1 MKNATITD
9 VSLSTPRTIKEE
21 IEAIRFAGARK
32 FTLVLGSGFHKAAIG
47 NSLCLSNWDQLL
59 LQLGSKSCLNKNY
72 ILQFEELIL
81 DRAKK
86 ETDAPAHML
95 EAKLLADVK
104 DILKNESLELD
115 FCAYDNLKFLF
126 NTDLVSDII
135 SLNYDSVAEKICTKE
150 LNHQTKV
157 EWENK
162 NSCAEN
168 LSPKSKARIK
178 WTTDYRSIG
187 NTGEKSIRF
196 WYPHGNIHRKNS
208 IVLGIHKYSQLL
220 ISFDSIRNH
229 YKKKEKAYFGLHKKP
244 QKIDWDSIDLSWYS
258 QLLNNPVIF
267 LGASLSDV
275 EWDLWTAIT
284 HAHRNFAKGKNK
296 NHKHNVYIMLDKDQ
310 KCLSNSTW
318 LKPLFAGMSYEEQWE
333 KLSKYFKSN

>member
-1 MKNATITD
+1 MN
-9 VSLSTPRTIKEE
+9 TPRNIEEE
-21 IEAIRFAGARK
+21 INLIRQDKNSRK

-47 NSLCLSNWDQLL
+47 NGHCLSNWDLL
-59 LQLGSKSCLNKNY
+59 LLKLGSKSCSSKNY

-81 DRAKK
+81 TQETNENYPAQKK
-86 ETDAPAHML
+86 ESDILTDVKAIL
-95 EAKLLADVK
+95 TNEAK
-104 DILKNESLELD
+104 ELNLSS
-115 FCAYDNLKFLF
+115 YDKLKFLF
-126 NTDLVSDII
+126 NSDLVSDII

-168 LSPKSKARIK
+168 LSSKSKARIK
-178 WTTDYRSIG
+178 WSTDYLSIG

-196 WYPHGNIHRKNS
+196 WYPHGNIRRKNS

-267 LGASLSDV
+267 LGASLSDA
-275 EWDLWTAIT
+275 EWALWTAIT
-284 HAHRNFAKGKNK
+284 HANRNFAKEKNK
-296 NHKHNVYIMLDKDQ
+296 NYKHNMYSMLDKEQ
-310 KCLSNSTW
+310 KCHPNATW
-318 LKPLFAGMSYEEQWE
+318 LKPLFAGMSYDEQWGKLKMYFE
-333 KLSKYFKSN
+333 KTNEKK

>member
-1 MKNATITD
+1 METQPHINI
-9 VSLSTPRTIKEE
+9 LEE
-21 IEAIRFAGARK
+21 IKAIKGNTSARK
-32 FTLVLGSGFHKAAIG
+32 FTLVLGSGFHKQAIG
-47 NSLCLSNWDQLL
+47 NSFCLSNWDQLL
-59 LQLGSKSCLNKNY
+59 LQLGSKSCFNKNY

-86 ETDAPAHML
+86 EKDVPAHVL
-95 EAKLLADVK
+95 EAKLLADVQ

-115 FCAYDNLKFLF
+115 LHSYDKLSFLF
-126 NTDLVSDII
+126 NPELVSDII
-135 SLNYDSVAEKICTKE
+135 SLNYDSLAEKICIKE
-150 LNHQTKV
+150 LNHLKKV

-168 LSPKSKARIK
+168 LSLKSKARIR

-187 NTGEKSIRF
+187 NTDEKSIRF
-196 WYPHGNIHRKNS
+196 WYPHGNIRRKNS
-208 IVLGIHKYSQLL
+208 IVLGVHKYSQLL

-267 LGASLSDV
+267 LGASLSDA

-284 HAHRNFAKGKNK
+284 HAKRNFAKDKNTEYS
-296 NHKHNVYIMLDKDQ
+296 HNMYIMLDKDQ
-310 KCLSNSTW
+310 KCHPNTSS
-318 LKPLFAGMSYEEQWE
+318 LKPLFAGMSYKEQWV
-333 KLSKYFKSN
+333 KLKFYFEMKL

>member
-1 MKNATITD
+1 MKILKNI
-9 VSLSTPRTIKEE
+9 SEE
-21 IEAIRFAGARK
+21 IQLIRNDSNARK
-32 FTLVLGSGFHKAAIG
+32 FTLVLGSGFHKQAIG
-47 NSLCLSNWDQLL
+47 NSSCLSNWDQLL
-59 LQLGSKSCLNKNY
+59 LQLGSKSCFNKNY

-86 ETDAPAHML
+86 ENDIPAHTL
-95 EAKLLADVK
+95 EAKLLADVQ
-104 DILKNESLELD
+104 DILKNESLQLD
-115 FCAYDNLKFLF
+115 IRSYDMLSFLF
-126 NTDLVSDII
+126 NPDLVSDII
-135 SLNYDSVAEKICTKE
+135 SLNYDSLAEKICIKE
-150 LNHQTKV
+150 LNHQKKV

-168 LSPKSKARIK
+168 LSSKSTAKIK

-187 NTGEKSIRF
+187 NTVEKSIRF
-196 WYPHGNIHRKNS
+196 WYPHGNIRRKNS

-229 YKKKEKAYFGLHKKP
+229 YKKKEKAYLGLLKKP

-267 LGASLSDV
+267 LGASLSDA

-284 HAHRNFAKGKNK
+284 HAKRNFAKDKNSEYS
-296 NHKHNVYIMLDKDQ
+296 HNMYIMLDKDQ
-310 KCLSNSTW
+310 KCHPNTSL
-318 LKPLFAGMSYEEQWE
+318 LKPLFAGMSYKEQWE
-333 KLSKYFKSN
+333 KLKFYFEKK

>member
-1 MKNATITD
+1 METQPPTNIQ
-9 VSLSTPRTIKEE
+9 EE
-21 IEAIRFAGARK
+21 IKAIKGNSSARK
-32 FTLVLGSGFHKAAIG
+32 FTLVLGSGFHKQAIG
-47 NSLCLSNWDQLL
+47 NSFCLSNWDQLL
-59 LQLGSKSCLNKNY
+59 LQLGSKSYFNKNY

-86 ETDAPAHML
+86 ENDVPAHML
-95 EAKLLADVK
+95 EAKLLADVQ

-115 FCAYDNLKFLF
+115 FCSYDNLKFLF

-135 SLNYDSVAEKICTKE
+135 SLNYDSVAEKICTAE
-150 LNHQTKV
+150 LNHQKKV

-168 LSPKSKARIK
+168 LSSKSKARIK

-196 WYPHGNIHRKNS
+196 WYPHGNIRRKNS

-220 ISFDSIRNH
+220 VSFDRVRNH

-267 LGASLSDV
+267 LGASLSDA

-284 HAHRNFAKGKNK
+284 YAKRNYAKDKNAEYS
-296 NHKHNVYIMLDKDQ
+296 HNMYIMLDKDQ
-310 KCLSNSTW
+310 KCHPNTSL
-318 LKPLFAGMSYEEQWE
+318 LKPLFAGMTHQEQWQKLRMYFDKTTE
-333 KLSKYFKSN
+333 KK